1 MEFQRQISRKL
12 HEEHEA
18 LLGLLERFESAL
30 MRLRAVPPGD
40 DDPVWRHLL
49 AQLDTALQYEVSR
62 HFALEEDQLF
72 PRLHEHGEGE
82 LAELLFEEHESIRQ
96 VVGPLL
102 ELIGR
107 AKGGTLDVPGWR
119 SLKAS
124 GLELTERLGS
134 HARKEEGSLVPLV
147 DEMLDQDTDNALWE
161 EYSSG

>member
-18 LLGLLERFESAL
+18 TLGLLERFESAL
-30 MRLRAVPPGD
+30 TRLRNVPPPAD
-40 DDPVWRHLL
+40 DATWPYLL

-62 HFALEEDQLF
+62 HFGLEEDQLF

-102 ELIGR
+102 ELIAAAR
-107 AKGGTLDVPGWR
+107 TNTLDAAGWR
-119 SLKAS
+119 SLKTS
-124 GLELTERLGS
+124 GFELTERLGS
-134 HARKEEGSLVPLV
+134 HARKEEGSFIPFV
-147 DEMLDQDTDNALWE
+147 DEMLDEDTDNALWE